1 MGWGAPGAVPVPLT
15 LPVPLSPA
23 CLFRFNVLS
32 LVYLLY
38 LLLLPWFPGP
48 ADRAV
53 SGEGTT
59 TGARAGGFGAIFKGQ
74 GGELPSSRY
83 LPSFLCGFLRAR
95 RLRAA
100 ASSR

>member
-1 MGWGAPGAVPVPLT
+1 MRLGVLVGCGAVPVPLT

-59 TGARAGGFGAIFKGQ
+59 TGVRAGGLGQ
-74 GGELPSSRY
+74 RGGC
-83 LPSFLCGFLRAR
+83 F
-95 RLRAA
+95 
-100 ASSR
+100 

>member
-59 TGARAGGFGAIFKGQ
+59 TGARAGGFGGYF
-74 GGELPSSRY
+74 
-83 LPSFLCGFLRAR
+83 
-95 RLRAA
+95 
-100 ASSR
+100 